1 MKKTIHKFIY
11 GLPIA
16 FFLGLGVFVT
26 VDIIQPSYFN
36 NLSFYWP
43 YFLAAVTTGYLSIIL
58 SASYIET
65 VISKKKAYLLM
76 SVFMAVEALFS
87 LLSIQTY
94 YGDEQIPI
102 LKQIAVLCLP
112 LVFSLFYFLKII
124 DSTTPQ
130 VQKNVNKIFEDFD
143 NLESSK
149 PSINKLPEN

>member
-1 MKKTIHKFIY
+1 
-11 GLPIA
+11 
-16 FFLGLGVFVT
+16 
-26 VDIIQPSYFN
+26 
-36 NLSFYWP
+36 
-43 YFLAAVTTGYLSIIL
+43 
-58 SASYIET
+58 
-65 VISKKKAYLLM
+65 M

-94 YGDEQIPI
+94 YGDESIPI

-124 DSTTPQ
+124 DNTTPQ
-130 VQKNVNKIFEDFD
+130 VKKNVNKIFEDFD